1 MQTCKGME
9 ESISYFIAFI
19 NCFSNDIFQ
28 KVSGKMISNI
38 VAEIKRGF
46 HAEAPF
52 DDTENQA
59 TMSILK

>member
-1 MQTCKGME
+1 
-9 ESISYFIAFI
+9 
-19 NCFSNDIFQ
+19 
-28 KVSGKMISNI
+28 MISNI